1 MKIEICCYNI
11 GSVVVAE
18 KSGADRVEL
27 CASPAEGGVTPGPGT
42 IQLARKLISKELFVM
57 IRPRGGDFLYS
68 DDEFETMLHD
78 IDFAKKTGADG
89 VVLGVL
95 NADGAV
101 DIERTKRLA
110 EAAQP
115 MEVTFHRAFDMTPDP
130 FQALEDVISAGAGRI
145 LTSGQKPT
153 AMAGAA
159 VIAEL
164 VKKAGDRIRIM
175 AGSGIKDSNVLEVT
189 NLTNVNEIHLS
200 AKKHYPSKMRFI
212 NHGLSM
218 GGANDDE
225 SRVLLADGDL
235 IARIRM
241 LISSKI

>member
-1 MKIEICCYNI
+1 MIIEICCYNI
-11 GSVVVAE
+11 ASALIAQQA
-18 KSGADRVEL
+18 GADRVEL
-27 CASPAEGGVTPGPGT
+27 CASPGEGGVTPGPGT
-42 IQLARKLISKELFVM
+42 ILLALKLLSVELYVM

-78 IDFAKKTGADG
+78 IEFAKKAGADG

-95 NADGAV
+95 NHDGTV

-110 EAAQP
+110 EAAHP
-115 MEVTFHRAFDMTPDP
+115 LAVTFHRAFDMTPDP

-145 LTSGQKPT
+145 LTSGLRPT
-153 AMAGAA
+153 ALAGAT

-175 AGSGIKDSNVLEVT
+175 AGSGINDNNALEII
-189 NLTNVNEIHLS
+189 NLTNVGEIHLS
-200 AKKHYPSKMRFI
+200 AKKHYPSKMSFI
-212 NHGLSM
+212 NPELSM

-225 SRVLLADGDL
+225 SRVLLADGEM
-235 IARIRM
+235 ISRIRM
-241 LISSKI
+241 LIDR